1 MYTYIYTESDETDTR
16 ILSYRHFRMSSPPQD
31 RRRVP
36 TSSQIHVLNQW
47 VLSTS
52 QAALLVVNLLSM
64 QYCFR
69 RGVELVL
76 PAVRLT
82 TVKGPMEQDVIRAGY
97 EAMGTAV
104 PEVAAK

>member
-1 MYTYIYTESDETDTR
+1 
-16 ILSYRHFRMSSPPQD
+16 MSGPPQK

-36 TSSQIHVLNQW
+36 TSSQIHVHNQW
-47 VLSTS
+47 VLSTG
-52 QAALLVVNLLSM
+52 QTAIRVAPLLSM

-69 RGVELVL
+69 RGMELAL
-76 PAVRLT
+76 AAVRLT